1 MVAKNFN
8 YKKEYYLKNIEKLK
22 EYSKKYR
29 LENKERINKL
39 SREYKLNNKHKI
51 KEYYLKNK
59 KEINKRTK
67 EYYLKN
73 ITNIKKQQKKYLLE
87 NKEKIKKRNKAN
99 YLKNRKKIIKK
110 SVEYEKIQYQTNINF
125 KLKKILRAR
134 IRGALKGENKSKKTL
149 MLLGVPNIEFIKKY
163 IESKFKEGM
172 SWEKRHLIHID
183 HIIPC
188 ASFDLTK
195 PEEQSKCFHYTNLQP
210 LWASENLAKGSK
222 ISS

>member
-1 MVAKNFN
+1 MIDKNLN

-29 LENKERINKL
+29 LENKEKIKKSNRK
-39 SREYKLNNKHKI
+39 YKLNNKHKI

-59 KEINKRTK
+59 EIIKGKNKK
-67 EYYLKN
+67 YYLKN
-73 ITNIKKQQKKYLLE
+73 KEIIKEKQKIYLLN
-87 NKEKIKKRNKAN
+87 NKKEIKKRNRKN
-99 YLKNRKKIIKK
+99 YLKNREQMIKNAI
-110 SVEYEKIQYQTNINF
+110 EYEKIQYKTNINF
-125 KLKKILRAR
+125 KLKKILSAR
-134 IRGALKGENKSKKTL
+134 IRTALRGENKSKSTL

-172 SWEKRHLIHID
+172 SWKKRHLIHID

-195 PEEQSKCFHYTNLQP
+195 PEEQAKCFHYTNLQP